1 MSKKSIYLIIIIIII
16 ATCSFAGGYH
26 GSKRN
31 NQKENNTTNEAHLTS
46 NTQENYNE
54 NVNELNTS
62 KNESSKESSSSSSSK
77 SSSKEAS
84 KSSQSSKKKTSS
96 SSKTSTKEEKRIVYL
111 DVYHRNDCGFCN
123 NLLNFLNDLDNS
135 TKSQMVIRKHDVTK
149 EYDNFQTAVKKY
161 GNNEGY
167 GVPYVVFNNEK
178 ALTGYSKDLE
188 NKYKTYINDYIK

>member
-62 KNESSKESSSSSSSK
+62 KNESSKES
-77 SSSKEAS
+77 
-84 KSSQSSKKKTSS
+84 SS